1 MALFPRIIHTRLAN
15 SWRPLLL
22 IMMLAATAL
31 ACNLPTGGSE
41 DDESS
46 GSVAPLIAI
55 RPELILPEGW
65 SMQEAPGGMVVAAA
79 DPADLD
85 DQRQPGGPRLFVR
98 SGQDSTTN
106 PDTLVSEALA
116 DLAAVES
123 TQVIDE
129 EAVIDLGKG
138 NAIAITL
145 SQGPTIRRIV
155 SVNLGQG
162 QAYQI
167 IAEAP
172 AEQWPTYAAQLES
185 IINSVRFLTQ

>member
-1 MALFPRIIHTRLAN
+1 MAIFPKITQPRPII

-22 IMMLAATAL
+22 IMMLAAAAL
-31 ACNLPTGGSE
+31 ACNAPIGGS
-41 DDESS
+41 DDDSNE
-46 GSVAPLIAI
+46 SVAPLASI
-55 RPELILPEGW
+55 RPEVALPEGW
-65 SMQEAPGGMVVAAA
+65 STEETQGGMVVAAA

-85 DQRQPGGPRLFVR
+85 EQRQPSGPRLIVKP
-98 SGQDSTTN
+98 GQASTSD

-116 DLAAVES
+116 DLTAVES
-123 TQVIDE
+123 TQVIE
-129 EAVIDLGKG
+129 EAAVIDLGKG

-185 IINSVRFLTQ
+185 MINNVRFLTQ

>member
-1 MALFPRIIHTRLAN
+1 MAVFPKTTHPRPAI

-22 IMMLAATAL
+22 IMMLAAAAL
-31 ACNLPTGGSE
+31 ACNAPIGGP
-41 DDESS
+41 DDDS
-46 GSVAPLIAI
+46 GESVAPLASI
-55 RPELILPEGW
+55 RPELALPEGW
-65 SMQEAPGGMVVAAA
+65 TAEEAQGGMVVAAA

-85 DQRQPGGPRLFVR
+85 EQRQPSGPRLIVKP
-98 SGQDSTTN
+98 GQDSTSH

-123 TQVIDE
+123 TQVIE
-129 EAVIDLGKG
+129 EATLIDLGQG

-145 SQGPTIRRIV
+145 SQGPTIHRIV

-172 AEQWPTYAAQLES
+172 AGQWPTFAGQLES
-185 IINSVRFLTQ
+185 IIANVRFLTQ